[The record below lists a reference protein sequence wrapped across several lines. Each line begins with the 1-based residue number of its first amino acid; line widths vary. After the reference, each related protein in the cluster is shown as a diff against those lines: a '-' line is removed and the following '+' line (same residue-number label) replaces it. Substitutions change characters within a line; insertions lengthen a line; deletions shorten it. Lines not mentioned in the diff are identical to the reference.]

1 MSHQQATSRQATST
15 HSQSHM
21 SSPHSC
27 TSEEAAQLTQAC
39 YHPREDT
46 RQGRRQGIDM
56 EAMGLLGIAS
66 RRSSMWN
73 QRRELLTMVV

>member
-21 SSPHSC
+21 SSPHPG
-27 TSEEAAQLTQAC
+27 TSEEAAQLTQVW
-39 YHPREDT
+39 YHPRGDT
-46 RQGRRQGIDM
+46 RQGKRQGIDM
-56 EAMGLLGIAS
+56 ETMGLLGMAS

-73 QRRELLTMVV
+73 